1 MKSSSC
7 LKFILVTAVFA
18 LVFAGAGSA
27 ATITEPS
34 YSIQS
39 LTVTPS
45 TLLPGET
52 GQIQVTI
59 LNAGLTTPLVI
70 DKVSVTDSEGVISVK
85 HPAITALG
93 AIGAGKTLTITLPIS
108 AKETE
113 GTFYPTL
120 YIDFKYD
127 SATNLQYTYLKYPF
141 AVTVDSKSLSLS
153 VVERPEYFE
162 PGTTKV
168 VGLSIGNLR
177 SNQIDSV
184 TVTASG
190 NGVSC
195 EEGMVFAGSLLPG
208 ESKDVFLTVITSE
221 NTEEI
226 SLDVSY
232 KNGANWHTESLVIPV
247 EGGELKTG
255 AEIFINNVEI
265 ISGVSYTTITGDV
278 NNAGLDTAKGL
289 VVSLAGAE
297 SVQPYPVFVVGS
309 LDTDG
314 LSEFELTFTNPETDS
329 IDLLF
334 TYKDDNG
341 NTYVHEESISISSVQ
356 SSGDGLS
363 SGGNPILAGIA
374 VVLLIL
380 IVGGAVFLVWKKGN
394 LIPKK
399 EQK

>member
-1 MKSSSC
+1 MKSSSRIK
-7 LKFILVTAVFA
+7 LLLVTVVVA

-27 ATITEPS
+27 VTITEPS

-52 GQIQVTI
+52 GQLQVTI

-70 DKVSVTDSEGVISVK
+70 DKVSVTDSEGVISVN

-120 YIDFKYD
+120 YVDFKYD

-141 AVTVDSKSLSLS
+141 AVTVDSKSVSLS

-162 PGTTKV
+162 PDTTQV

-177 SNQIDSV
+177 SNQIDSI

-190 NGVSC
+190 EGVSC
-195 EEGMVFAGSLLPG
+195 EEGMVFAGSLTPG
-208 ESKDVFLTVITSE
+208 SSKDVFLTVITTDK
-221 NTEEI
+221 TEEI
-226 SLDVSY
+226 NLDVSY
-232 KNGANWHTESLVIPV
+232 KNGANWHTETLVIPV

-255 AEIFINNVEI
+255 AELFINNVEVT
-265 ISGVSYTTITGDV
+265 SGSGYTTITGDV
-278 NNAGLDTAKGL
+278 NNAGLATAKGL
-289 VVSLAGAE
+289 VVTLDGAE
-297 SVQPYPVFVVGS
+297 AVQPYPVFVIGS
-309 LDTDG
+309 LDSDG
-314 LSEFELTFTNPETDS
+314 LSEFELTFTSPESDE
-329 IDLLF
+329 IDLVF
-334 TYKDDNG
+334 TYKDENG
-341 NTYVHEESISISSVQ
+341 NTYVQKESASISAANSAGNSP
-356 SSGDGLS
+356 